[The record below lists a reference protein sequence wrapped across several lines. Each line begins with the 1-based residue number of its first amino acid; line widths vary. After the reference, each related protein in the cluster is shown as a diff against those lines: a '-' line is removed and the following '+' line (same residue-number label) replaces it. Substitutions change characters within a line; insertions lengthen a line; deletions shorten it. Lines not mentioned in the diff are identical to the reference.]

1 MRTKNFKRFLSVALA
16 VCVLTVL
23 GLMGKVPQAQVQ
35 AGSVNYAFNPSFEEG
50 SATEASRWGLWPGWD
65 TGSFIGSNA
74 RTGDRAIEITLNNDQ
89 NYALYEGGITPEI
102 MDTKSA
108 ATLSMWVNYTNIT
121 DEGFMIGAE
130 RKTSGSEDA
139 NVFSQRYTGSSDGWT
154 ELTLELPATDLE
166 ITEVILKCEIGKGS
180 GNLLIDDVTF
190 NGSPV
195 AVDPDKNYAFNP
207 SFEEGSATEANN
219 WGLYPG
225 WDTGS
230 FISSNART
238 GDRAIGVTLSEAQN
252 YALFEGGITPTQLD
266 TQSALILS
274 FWVNYTDITGEGFM
288 IGAERKTSGS
298 ENANVFTQRYTG
310 SSDGWTEIKVELPAT
325 DLEITEIILKSEI
338 ATGSGTLLIDDVS
351 LKIAPEVIDY
361 EKNYAFNPSFEEG
374 SATEANNWGLYPGW
388 DTGSFISSNA
398 RTGDRAIGVT
408 LSEAQ
413 NYALFE
419 GGITP
424 TQLDT
429 QSALILSF
437 WVNYTDITGEG
448 FMIGA
453 ERKTSG
459 SENANVFTQRYTGS
473 SDGWTEI
480 KVELPATDLEI
491 TEIVLKCE
499 IAAGSG
505 TLLIDDVSLKLD
517 SGENPDD
524 EDDEDDD
531 EQGEVP
537 ADKQPGVVNTGETGT
552 SLISNPGFEDG
563 DTNWGVVGG
572 AAISSDDT
580 HSGAKAVKAVLGA
593 EGYGMW
599 NNLTADFDKN
609 TALKMTFWVKLDGVT
624 GDGIEVGVERN
635 CIDGEGAPLT
645 DHVFSERLTGTS
657 DWKKVTVDIPATEG
671 CYGIVVKANIAAGE
685 ETVYFDDFFIGLA
698 EPAQQTDNYLMNPG
712 FETGSA
718 TEASSWG
725 LAPGWDKVSSPIS
738 TADVHG
744 GNRAVSIAQG
754 TENRV
759 LFQSNNWGMPEMDLS
774 QAMVYSAWVKYDGI
788 TGNGVYLKVERKA
801 NDEGVANVSGTA
813 VTGTSDGWVQ
823 LKLLVPATTETID
836 ELIVSVVAEVGT
848 GTVIVDD
855 AELRLA
861 GEDDLND
868 DDEKDDDE
876 KDDGDGDTDD
886 TDDKKPSPTTGGGVP
901 AAMALV
907 TLTAIAAIVISKKR
921 K

>member
-1 MRTKNFKRFLSVALA
+1 MRTKNFKRFLSAALA

-325 DLEITEIILKSEI
+325 DLEITEI
-338 ATGSGTLLIDDVS
+338 
-351 LKIAPEVIDY
+351 
-361 EKNYAFNPSFEEG
+361 
-374 SATEANNWGLYPGW
+374 
-388 DTGSFISSNA
+388 
-398 RTGDRAIGVT
+398 
-408 LSEAQ
+408 
-413 NYALFE
+413 
-419 GGITP
+419 
-424 TQLDT
+424 
-429 QSALILSF
+429 
-437 WVNYTDITGEG
+437 
-448 FMIGA
+448 
-453 ERKTSG
+453 
-459 SENANVFTQRYTGS
+459 
-473 SDGWTEI
+473 
-480 KVELPATDLEI
+480 
-491 TEIVLKCE
+491 VLKCE

-524 EDDEDDD
+524 EDDEDDEDDD
-531 EQGEVP
+531 EQGEVS

-685 ETVYFDDFFIGLA
+685 GTVYFDDFFIGLA